1 MKRRKIYYVPGMIS
15 LIFLPVLCVWYL
27 NEHKNVE
34 RCIDIVFPQRYSPI
48 NDHRFDTTSLSLPEN
63 KRKYINYKLTGNI
76 ANDRATLD
84 SFNLKLLNIFK
95 NKDTKTGLHINIKD
109 SAKYI
114 SMIEIIDIC
123 KKDSFWPAYFF
134 YDNEFWYFHRE
145 WNDSIK
151 KVIKDRLKN
160 SESNSYSD
168 FLVSDVV
175 YIKPELPFWEN
186 NSLLSNSLKLWPFFI
201 IYILFSIISILY
213 IKNKQL
219 NNMNAL
225 INTDFHFDGQTNVYH
240 GKVRDVYTVKN
251 DLLVMVATDRISA
264 FDVVLPKGI
273 PYKGQMLN
281 QIAAKFLDATA
292 DIVPNWK
299 LASPDPMV
307 TVGLRC
313 EGYPVEMIVRGYLC
327 GSAWRT
333 YKSGVR
339 EICGVKIPDGM
350 RENQRFPQPIITP
363 TTKAELG
370 RHDED
375 ITREEILSQGLVSK
389 DEYEMLEKYTMALFF
404 RGTEMA
410 AARGLILV
418 DTKYEFGRRD
428 GKIYL
433 IDEIHTPD
441 SSRYF
446 YADSYQQL
454 FEKGEAQKQL
464 SKEFVREW
472 LMENGF
478 QGKDGQQVPE
488 MTPEIVA
495 GISERYIELF
505 ENISGEAFDKADIA
519 DIKTRIK
526 NNVVDYL
533 KTV

>member
-1 MKRRKIYYVPGMIS
+1 
-15 LIFLPVLCVWYL
+15 
-27 NEHKNVE
+27 
-34 RCIDIVFPQRYSPI
+34 
-48 NDHRFDTTSLSLPEN
+48 
-63 KRKYINYKLTGNI
+63 
-76 ANDRATLD
+76 
-84 SFNLKLLNIFK
+84 
-95 NKDTKTGLHINIKD
+95 
-109 SAKYI
+109 
-114 SMIEIIDIC
+114 
-123 KKDSFWPAYFF
+123 
-134 YDNEFWYFHRE
+134 
-145 WNDSIK
+145 
-151 KVIKDRLKN
+151 
-160 SESNSYSD
+160 
-168 FLVSDVV
+168 
-175 YIKPELPFWEN
+175 
-186 NSLLSNSLKLWPFFI
+186 
-201 IYILFSIISILY
+201 
-213 IKNKQL
+213 
-219 NNMNAL
+219 MNAL
-225 INTDFHFDGQTNVYH
+225 TNTNFHFDGQTNVYH

-273 PYKGQMLN
+273 PFKGQMLN

-299 LASPDPMV
+299 LTSPDPMV
-307 TVGLRC
+307 TIGLRC

-339 EICGVKIPDGM
+339 EICGVQLPDGM

-375 ITREEILSQGLVSK
+375 ISKQEILTQGLVSAE
-389 DEYEMLEKYTMALFF
+389 EYALLEKYTMALFL
-404 RGTEMA
+404 RGTEIA
-410 AARGLILV
+410 AKRGLILV

-446 YADSYQQL
+446 YAEGYEER
-454 FEKGEAQKQL
+454 FEKGEPQKQL

-478 QGKDGQQVPE
+478 QGKEGQTVPE

-505 ENISGEAFDKADIA
+505 ENITGETFDKADIA
-519 DIKTRIK
+519 NIKTRIEK
-526 NNVVDYL
+526 NVVEYL